1 MGADTTDLSY
11 WLNWRFLVSALY
23 VFGTLISAFY
33 LIWKYEGKGKLG
45 DERRDGRQIPDGVV
59 YKDELWKT
67 CLEGI
72 HPFWLLLF
80 RILAF
85 GVLLAFIIGNTI
97 VDGPGIFYYYTQLT
111 FVLTTIYFGLASAF
125 SLYGFCHDYDGDSRS
140 KTTSLNIDA
149 EQGPDVVPKMGGGQ
163 DTPLLKNWSNRG
175 EVHVRQI
182 AGFMGYLFQT
192 LYQVAGGAVL
202 LTDVVYW
209 LLLYPVK
216 SAGQSKVAFFDICAH
231 SVNILILGDALLNGM
246 RFPIFRIA
254 YFVVWTGAF
263 VIYQWIFHV
272 FISLPWPYPFMDL
285 SPPYSPLWYLAVG
298 VMHVPCYGC
307 FALIVKLK
315 HLWLSRSFS
324 DSYQDLR

>member
-59 YKDELWKT
+59 YKDELWKM

-80 RILAF
+80 RILAL

-111 FVLTTIYFGLASAF
+111 FVLTTIYFG
-125 SLYGFCHDYDGDSRS
+125 
-140 KTTSLNIDA
+140 
-149 EQGPDVVPKMGGGQ
+149 
-163 DTPLLKNWSNRG
+163 
-175 EVHVRQI
+175 
-182 AGFMGYLFQT
+182 
-192 LYQVAGGAVL
+192 
-202 LTDVVYW
+202 
-209 LLLYPVK
+209 
-216 SAGQSKVAFFDICAH
+216 FDICAH
-231 SVNILILGDALLNGM
+231 SVNILILGDAVLNGM

-272 FISLPWPYPFMDL
+272 FISLPWPYPFMEL
-285 SPPYSPLWYLAVG
+285 SPPYSPLCSCHTLMRLTQNPW
-298 VMHVPCYGC
+298 
-307 FALIVKLK
+307 K
-315 HLWLSRSFS
+315 
-324 DSYQDLR
+324 